1 MNFAQTVENM
11 INISQKEE
19 EEIGHD
25 VLSTEETETS
35 FNADLGHPEEEE
47 EEEEDG
53 SDEEEEESVSE
64 SKTRN
69 AMSKEN
75 GEM

>member
-1 MNFAQTVENM
+1 MC
-11 INISQKEE
+11 
-19 EEIGHD
+19 
-25 VLSTEETETS
+25 
-35 FNADLGHPEEEE
+35 
-47 EEEEDG
+47 EEDG
-53 SDEEEEESVSE
+53 SEEEEESVSE